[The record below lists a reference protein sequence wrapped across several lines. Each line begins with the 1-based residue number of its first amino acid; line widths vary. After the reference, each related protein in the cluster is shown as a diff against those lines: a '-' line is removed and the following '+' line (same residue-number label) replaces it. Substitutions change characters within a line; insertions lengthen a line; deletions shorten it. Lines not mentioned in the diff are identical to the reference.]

1 MVSTLEKARKDPES
15 VKAKILLVARRIFGV
30 YGFHGTTT
38 RMVAQELG
46 VDVSTL
52 HYHWGD
58 KRDLYEAVVLDINRD
73 LGQNLIN
80 VEKMIHGLPLQD
92 RLAIAIDYM
101 TDYLF
106 AHPEISNLIIFRY
119 FGKTREEAGI
129 DFKVPEF
136 THDMARSMG
145 FAKDKKNASSHVLL
159 MVLAVMNAMHCFIAG
174 EDFFRPIV
182 ALSREEYIAEAKKTL
197 KFIHIPAFTQGADQ
211 TDKSRV

>member
-1 MVSTLEKARKDPES
+1 MASPLEKARKDPES
-15 VKAKILLVARRIFGV
+15 VKAKILLAARRIFGV
-30 YGFHGTTT
+30 YGFHGTTI

-46 VDVSTL
+46 MDISTL

-58 KRDLYEAVVLDINRD
+58 KRDLYEAVVLDINHD

-80 VEKMIHGLPLQD
+80 VEKMIHGLPLSD
-92 RLAIAIDYM
+92 RLAISIDYM

-106 AHPEISNLIIFRY
+106 THPEISNLIIFRY

-136 THDMARSMG
+136 TYDIARSMG
-145 FAKDKKNASSHVLL
+145 LVKNKKNVSSHVML
-159 MVLAVMNAMHCFIAG
+159 MVLALMNSMHCFISG

-182 ALSREEYIAEAKKTL
+182 ALNRKEYIAEAKKAL
-197 KFIHIPAFTQGADQ
+197 KFIHIPAFTQGSNQ
-211 TDKSRV
+211 TDK

>member
-1 MVSTLEKARKDPES
+1 MVSPLEKARKNPES
-15 VKAKILLVARRIFGV
+15 VKAKILMAARRIFGV

-38 RMVAQELG
+38 RMVAQALG

-58 KRDLYEAVVLDINRD
+58 KRDLYEAVVLDINQD
-73 LGQNLIN
+73 LSQNLID
-80 VEKMIHGLPLQD
+80 VEKMIHGLPLHD

-145 FAKDKKNASSHVLL
+145 FAKDKKNASPHVLL
-159 MVLAVMNAMHCFIAG
+159 MVLAVMNAMHCFVSG

-211 TDKSRV
+211 TDK

>member
-1 MVSTLEKARKDPES
+1 MVSPLEKARKNPES
-15 VKAKILLVARRIFGV
+15 VKAKILMAARRIFGV

-38 RMVAQELG
+38 RMVAQALG

-58 KRDLYEAVVLDINRD
+58 KRDLYEAVVLDINQD
-73 LGQNLIN
+73 LSQNLID
-80 VEKMIHGLPLQD
+80 VEKMIHGLPLHD

-106 AHPEISNLIIFRY
+106 AHPEISNLVIFHY

-145 FAKDKKNASSHVLL
+145 FAKDKKNASPHVLL
-159 MVLAVMNAMHCFIAG
+159 MVLAVMNAMHCFVSG

-211 TDKSRV
+211 TDK

>member
-80 VEKMIHGLPLQD
+80 VEKMIHGLPLQE

>member
-1 MVSTLEKARKDPES
+1 MASPLEKARKDPES
-15 VKAKILLVARRIFGV
+15 VKAKILLAARRIFGV
-30 YGFHGTTT
+30 YGFHGTTI

-46 VDVSTL
+46 MDISTL

-58 KRDLYEAVVLDINRD
+58 KRDLYEAVVLDINHD

-80 VEKMIHGLPLQD
+80 VEKMIHGLALPD
-92 RLAIAIDYM
+92 RLAISIDYM
-101 TDYLF
+101 TEYLF

-136 THDMARSMG
+136 TYDIARSMG
-145 FAKDKKNASSHVLL
+145 LVKNKKNVSSHVML
-159 MVLAVMNAMHCFIAG
+159 MVLALMNSMHCFISG

-182 ALSREEYIAEAKKTL
+182 ALNRKEYIAEAKKAL
-197 KFIHIPAFTQGADQ
+197 KFIHIPAFTQGSNQ
-211 TDKSRV
+211 TDK

>member
-1 MVSTLEKARKDPES
+1 MASPLEKARKDPES
-15 VKAKILLVARRIFGV
+15 VKAKILLVARRVFGV
-30 YGFHGTTT
+30 YGFHGTTI

-46 VDVSTL
+46 MDISTL

-58 KRDLYEAVVLDINRD
+58 KRDLYEAVVLDINHD

-80 VEKMIHGLPLQD
+80 VEKMIHGLPLPD
-92 RLAIAIDYM
+92 RLAISIDYM

-136 THDMARSMG
+136 TYDIARSMG
-145 FAKDKKNASSHVLL
+145 LVKNKKNVSSHVML
-159 MVLAVMNAMHCFIAG
+159 MVLALMNSMHCFISG

-182 ALSREEYIAEAKKTL
+182 ALSREEYIAETKKAL
-197 KFIHIPAFTQGADQ
+197 KFIHIPAFTQGSDQ
-211 TDKSRV
+211 KDK

>member
-1 MVSTLEKARKDPES
+1 MASPLEKARKNPES
-15 VKAKILLVARRIFGV
+15 VKAKILMAARRIFGV

-46 VDVSTL
+46 VDISTL

-58 KRDLYEAVVLDINRD
+58 KRDLYEAVVLDINQD
-73 LGQNLIN
+73 LEQNLID

-106 AHPEISNLIIFRY
+106 AHPEISNLIIFHY

-145 FAKDKKNASSHVLL
+145 FAKDKKNASPHILL
-159 MVLAVMNAMHCFIAG
+159 MVLAVMNAMHCFVSG

-197 KFIHIPAFTQGADQ
+197 KFIYIPAFTQGADQ
-211 TDKSRV
+211 KDK